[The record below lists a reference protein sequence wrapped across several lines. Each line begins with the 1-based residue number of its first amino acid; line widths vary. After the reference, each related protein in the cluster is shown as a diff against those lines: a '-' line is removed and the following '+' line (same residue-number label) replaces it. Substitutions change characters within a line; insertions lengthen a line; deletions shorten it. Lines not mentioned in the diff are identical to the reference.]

1 MFDLLVN
8 FKIIF
13 SKIHR
18 HFTSLDWLS
27 GFTFLAFQIAQVTP
41 THVQLYVFFEHLTA
55 CEYCHK
61 LVLTKFS
68 CSNFG
73 CFCGF
78 FSRRILYI
86 SVFFLKEIF

>member
-18 HFTSLDWLS
+18 HFTGLDWLS
-27 GFTFLAFQIAQVTP
+27 DFTFLAFQIAQVTP

-61 LVLTKFS
+61 LVSAVHQQRNEVSLL
-68 CSNFG
+68 
-73 CFCGF
+73 
-78 FSRRILYI
+78 IL
-86 SVFFLKEIF
+86 S